1 LQFCESVFFLKKK
14 EIDHQL
20 IANRDINEKR
30 CVFAAA
36 LFRNTNIAIAT
47 TNTLHGRTIIES
59 HSSSSLRRTGS
70 NEVIAILN
78 MN

>member
-1 LQFCESVFFLKKK
+1 LRKRLKK

-20 IANRDINEKR
+20 IESRDINEKR

-36 LFRNTNIAIAT
+36 LFCITNIAVTA
-47 TNTLHGRTIIES
+47 TNTLHGRTIIEL
-59 HSSSSLRRTGS
+59 HSSSPLRRTGS

-78 MN
+78 MI